1 MADIDEGELRKEVDE
16 VLHGTKR
23 NQGPQVFEQN
33 GRSDIKHVMGVISGK
48 GGVGKSFVT
57 GILAV
62 ELARRGARVGVLDAD
77 ITGPSIPRM
86 LGLSGVHATGEDE
99 MLVPVTTKGAIKVMS
114 ANLVLESETDPVLWR
129 GPVVANA
136 IEQFYSET
144 IWGDIDYLLV
154 DMPPGTSDVALTVF
168 QSLPIEGVVIV
179 SSPQD
184 LVQMVVG
191 KAVNM
196 ANMMRVPILG
206 LVENMAYLTC
216 PHCGEK
222 IEPYG
227 PSRLAETAESF
238 GISPLGQLPID
249 PALAAACDEGT
260 IEDVLP
266 EGLLPDAVQT
276 IIQVS
281 ELMDAALGRG

>member
-1 MADIDEGELRKEVDE
+1 MSDIDEKQLRKEVDE
-16 VLHGTKR
+16 VLHGR
-23 NQGPQVFEQN
+23 RRDQGPQVFEQN
-33 GRSDIKHVMGVISGK
+33 GSSDIKHVVGVISGK

-57 GILAV
+57 GIIAV
-62 ELARRGARVGVLDAD
+62 ELARRGAKVGVLDAD

-86 LGLSGVHATGEDE
+86 LGLSGARATGLDD
-99 MLVPVTTKGAIKVMS
+99 MLVPVTSKGGVRVMS
-114 ANLVLESETDPVLWR
+114 ANLVLESETEPVLWR

-136 IEQFYSET
+136 IKQFYSET

-196 ANMMRVPILG
+196 ASLMHVPVFG
-206 LVENMAYLTC
+206 LVENMAYIEC
-216 PHCGEK
+216 PHCGER

-227 PSRLAETAESF
+227 PSRLAETAEAF
-238 GISPLGQLPID
+238 GVSPLGQLPIN
-249 PALAAACDEGT
+249 PTLAAACDEGT
-260 IEDVLP
+260 IEDALP
-266 EGLLPDAVQT
+266 EGLLPNAVQT

-281 ELMDAALGRG
+281 ELVDTSLDGE